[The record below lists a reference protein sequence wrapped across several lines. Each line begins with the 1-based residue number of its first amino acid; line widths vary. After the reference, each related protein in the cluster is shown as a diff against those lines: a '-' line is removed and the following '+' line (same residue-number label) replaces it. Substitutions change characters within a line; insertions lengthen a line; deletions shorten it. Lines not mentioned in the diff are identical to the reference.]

1 MKTGMR
7 VGSRGGRKEKG
18 RRKKEGR
25 KAGRQKKTPHLHT
38 ETISR
43 E

>member
-18 RRKKEGR
+18 RRA
-25 KAGRQKKTPHLHT
+25 KASWGTLSSDPQNA
-38 ETISR
+38 R
-43 E
+43 EI